1 MKLHGDIVL
10 MIQPSEVRQKEA
22 LVHAELFFSESTA
35 VHAIFK
41 YIIRLSSRAWHI
53 EAVLKAVVADNA
65 AGGEEEVEAAG
76 EGMHHILC
84 GCNRPAGGSGK
95 LFHVFR
101 EIRLFEMNGAV
112 RAEGRQNAAGKVF
125 LL

>member
-41 YIIRLSSRAWHI
+41 YGIRLSSRAWHI
-53 EAVLKAVVADNA
+53 EAALKVWSLTTQPAERKKSRRQERACTISSADAIVLPA
-65 AGGEEEVEAAG
+65 AAASFSTY
-76 EGMHHILC
+76 
-84 GCNRPAGGSGK
+84 SGK
-95 LFHVFR
+95 SGFSR
-101 EIRLFEMNGAV
+101 
-112 RAEGRQNAAGKVF
+112 
-125 LL
+125 

>member
-10 MIQPSEVRQKEA
+10 VIQPSEVRQKEA

-41 YIIRLSSRAWHI
+41 YGIRLSSRAWHI
-53 EAVLKAVVADNA
+53 EAALEAVVANNA

-76 EGMHHILC
+76 EGTHHILR

-95 LFHVFR
+95 LFHIFR
-101 EIRLFEMNGAV
+101 EIRLLEMNGAV

>member
-53 EAVLKAVVADNA
+53 EAALKAVVADNA

-76 EGMHHILC
+76 EGMHHILR

-95 LFHVFR
+95 FFHIFR
-101 EIRLFEMNGAV
+101 EIRLLEMNGAV